1 MSYLNLLPWWGWI
14 LCGIGS
20 FLVSRFIGRI
30 ADDHGSTPAEIA
42 RLLVGFVGVL
52 CIVIAAL
59 LFIY

>member
-1 MSYLNLLPWWGWI
+1 
-14 LCGIGS
+14 
-20 FLVSRFIGRI
+20 VSRFSGRI

>member
-1 MSYLNLLPWWGWI
+1 MSYLNQLPWWGWLVCGI
-14 LCGIGS
+14 LC
-20 FLVSRFIGRI
+20 FFVARFIGRI
-30 ADDHGSTPAEIA
+30 ADDHGSTLAEIG